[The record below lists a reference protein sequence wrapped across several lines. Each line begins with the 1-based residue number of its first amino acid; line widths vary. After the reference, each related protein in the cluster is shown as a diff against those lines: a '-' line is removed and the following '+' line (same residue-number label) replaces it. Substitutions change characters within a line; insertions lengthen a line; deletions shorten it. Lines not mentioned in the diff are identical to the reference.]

1 KATETKAETTVETA
15 TATAV
20 STPITPLA
28 PLPTTSFP
36 AFRDAF
42 VEQLFQLDP
51 TYAVYQGRHDFDGQL
66 PNWSPAGLKQMADFL
81 KEAIAD
87 AGKFDD

>member
-1 KATETKAETTVETA
+1 VLMATAGALALASCAPQPASQATENKAQTTVETA

-28 PLPTTSFP
+28 PLPTTSVP

-51 TYAVYQGRHDFDGQL
+51 TYAVYQGRH
-66 PNWSPAGLKQMADFL
+66 
-81 KEAIAD
+81 
-87 AGKFDD
+87 